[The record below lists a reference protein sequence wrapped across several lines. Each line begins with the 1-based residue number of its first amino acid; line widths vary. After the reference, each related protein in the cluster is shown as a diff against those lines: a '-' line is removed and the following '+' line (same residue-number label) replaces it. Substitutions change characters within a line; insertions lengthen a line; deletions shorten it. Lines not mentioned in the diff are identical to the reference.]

1 MHQQNF
7 ISRFRNYYSLL
18 VLSLLFSVLLCAQDQ
33 KPVNT
38 KITIKPLCP
47 NQIHTEVYYGPC
59 KPLSGG
65 FNNLESLS
73 LEKQRESFEKR
84 CNDFLETVKK
94 NICSEAEILSPVSIE
109 CQPAATEKFKVE
121 QSQWEKLE
129 EDIDKT
135 DLILFSG
142 YMRAYGI
149 SKYKKPVALIGQ
161 VGPVD
166 IAAYLRS
173 KGQEGYALYDWN
185 ELNDLIS
192 LLKVR
197 KAVQQTK
204 LLYVTDRPGGKPTHG
219 VKSVIPAEILEEKY
233 GVDFKYVSFAELQD
247 EWDRVTNDKDI
258 QDKARQISNNLSQNA
273 KAVHLKKDYI
283 INDVN
288 FYLTVK
294 ELMKKYDCNSF
305 TVDCFEICPTKITH
319 NKQFVPCLTHSLLK
333 DEGFPSVCE
342 GDLNAFL
349 AMSVEMY
356 LAKKSVYMGNPVFNK
371 ENNIVTIHHAVPG
384 LKMKGLDNPD
394 ITYELQHFT
403 EPGWGTVIQYDFS
416 QDIGEKVTL
425 ARFNPAG
432 TRLVVSCGT
441 IVGGGPRSEY
451 SCATTTVEIKLPD
464 AAGFYKEQANTG
476 HHLSL
481 VYGDY
486 TEQLKQLGEIMGF
499 ETTCIE

>member
-1 MHQQNF
+1 MNNQNQNP
-7 ISRFRNYYSLL
+7 INIK
-18 VLSLLFSVLLCAQDQ
+18 V
-33 KPVNT
+33 
-38 KITIKPLCP
+38 IIKPLCP
-47 NQIHTEVYYGPC
+47 NQIHTEIYYGPC
-59 KPLSGG
+59 KPYSSGVTDIRG
-65 FNNLESLS
+65 LFQKVEQPVTLKEQRI
-73 LEKQRESFEKR
+73 EFKKQ
-84 CNDFLETVKK
+84 CNAFLEMVNQ
-94 NICSEAEILSPVSIE
+94 NITSEAEILSPVSIE
-109 CQPAATEKFKVE
+109 CEPEATEKFKVK

-129 EDIDKT
+129 KDIDKT
-135 DLILFSG
+135 DLILLSG

-149 SKYKKPVALIGQ
+149 SKYKKPVALVAPGL
-161 VGPVD
+161 VNVD
-166 IAAYLRS
+166 LTAYLRN
-173 KGQEGYALYDWN
+173 KGLEGYAPYDWN
-185 ELNDLIS
+185 ELNDLVS

-197 KAVQQTK
+197 KALQHTK

-233 GVDFKYVSFAELQD
+233 GVDFKYVSFAEFQN
-247 EWDRVTNDKDI
+247 EWDRVTNNKEL

-294 ELMKKYDCNSF
+294 ELMNKYDCNSF

-319 NKQFVPCLTHSLLK
+319 NKKFIPCLAHSLLK

-356 LAKKSVYMGNPVFNK
+356 LAKKSVYMGNPIFEK
-371 ENNIVTIHHAVPG
+371 EKNIVNIYHAVPG
-384 LKMKGLDNPD
+384 LKMKGFDNPD

-403 EPGWGTVIQYDFS
+403 EPGWGAVIQYDFS

-432 TRLVVSCGT
+432 TKLLISCGT
-441 IVGGGPRSEY
+441 IVGGGPLSEY
-451 SCATTTVEIKLPD
+451 SCTTTTVEIKLPD
-464 AAGFYKEQANTG
+464 ADKFFKEQANTG

-481 VYGDY
+481 IYGDY
-486 TEQLKQLGEIMGF
+486 TKQLKQLGEILKF
-499 ETTCIE
+499 ETVCID